1 MKRILNKKIL
11 VGILLIGMAFIYGN
25 YRNSEVVLT
34 NLNITNVKDAI
45 PKVALTFDDG
55 PSSVYTKILLDGLKE
70 RKVKATFFLVGEN
83 VENNKKLTK
92 RISKEGHLIG
102 NRSEEHT
109 SELQSR

>member
-1 MKRILNKKIL
+1 MLI
-11 VGILLIGMAFIYGN
+11 IGMAFIYGN

-34 NLNITNVKDAI
+34 NLNITNVNDAI

-102 NRSEEHT
+102 NHT
-109 SELQSR
+109 YSHADLARTNYNKA